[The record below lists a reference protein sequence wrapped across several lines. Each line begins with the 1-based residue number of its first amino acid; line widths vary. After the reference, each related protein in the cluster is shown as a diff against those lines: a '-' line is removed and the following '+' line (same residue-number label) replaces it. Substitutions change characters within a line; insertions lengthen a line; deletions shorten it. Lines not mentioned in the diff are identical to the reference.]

1 MLHSSNQTL
10 CDSALPMTAAKL
22 CALSTSWV
30 RFSGHDHQEEEE
42 EGEVKTQKTAQKYQ
56 LPLFLLLRQQVTG

>member
-1 MLHSSNQTL
+1 
-10 CDSALPMTAAKL
+10 MTAAKL